1 MASIENQS
9 SLIERLT
16 EIDNAIREI
25 KREAESL
32 TGDNSPKWE
41 IVAVAVTLVNVE
53 RANQEVNALLTP
65 YDTGKFAGQLKK
77 LLSEVDHKAT
87 NQPTEKLSIAD
98 RFSSTQEI
106 KLMLILLREKT
117 ENPVY
122 KGLKALRYAI
132 SGSTKESMTYAQ
144 LRDSLSG
151 LMETV
156 ISSQRL
162 LGNSLLGTTWW
173 CTIMP
178 LKVYSWG
185 SSPGEIRRYAAKRK
199 KHQDVSKKCPNWW
212 RIIQLMSLFG
222 KENPAL
228 RYPHGPTRI
237 THCRPIELYS
247 MAFIDAFR
255 RKFASNMNFW
265 PVFSFS
271 SSLALFAIL
280 L

>member
-1 MASIENQS
+1 
-9 SLIERLT
+9 
-16 EIDNAIREI
+16 
-25 KREAESL
+25 
-32 TGDNSPKWE
+32 
-41 IVAVAVTLVNVE
+41 LVNVE

-162 LGNSLLGTTWW
+162 LGNSLLGTTW
-173 CTIMP
+173 
-178 LKVYSWG
+178 
-185 SSPGEIRRYAAKRK
+185 
-199 KHQDVSKKCPNWW
+199 
-212 RIIQLMSLFG
+212 
-222 KENPAL
+222 
-228 RYPHGPTRI
+228 
-237 THCRPIELYS
+237 
-247 MAFIDAFR
+247 
-255 RKFASNMNFW
+255 
-265 PVFSFS
+265 
-271 SSLALFAIL
+271 
-280 L
+280 